1 MKSNNKILK
10 VARIQEG
17 LNMEDT
23 AKALGIHRNTL
34 AKYEKG
40 DYSSMSL
47 AILKRYVDL
56 LGLNIKEV
64 YDNMTLPSE
73 EE

>member
-1 MKSNNKILK
+1 MKTNNKILK

-17 LNMEDT
+17 LTMEET

-34 AKYEKG
+34 TKYEKG

-47 AILKRYVDL
+47 AVLKRYVDL
-56 LGLNIKEV
+56 LGIDVKEV
-64 YDNMTLPSE
+64 YNNMTLPE

>member
-1 MKSNNKILK
+1 MKTNNKILK

-17 LNMEDT
+17 LTMEEA

-34 AKYEKG
+34 TKYEKG

-47 AILKRYVDL
+47 AVLKRYVDL
-56 LGLNIKEV
+56 LGVDVKEV
-64 YDNMTLPSE
+64 YDNMTLPE

>member
-1 MKSNNKILK
+1 MKTNNKILK

-17 LNMEDT
+17 LTMEET

-34 AKYEKG
+34 TKYEKG

-47 AILKRYVDL
+47 AVLKRYVDL
-56 LGLNIKEV
+56 LGVDVKEV
-64 YDNMTLPSE
+64 YDNMTLPE